1 MGVEAIVA
9 RSLYIVSI
17 SEPAGA
23 TLTAVK
29 HFIPHLFGAEYIQ
42 YKVTPSLPTITNS
55 LWDNK
60 T

>member
-23 TLTAVK
+23 ALTAVN
-29 HFIPHLFGAEYIQ
+29 HFIPHLFGAEYI
-42 YKVTPSLPTITNS
+42 
-55 LWDNK
+55 
-60 T
+60 